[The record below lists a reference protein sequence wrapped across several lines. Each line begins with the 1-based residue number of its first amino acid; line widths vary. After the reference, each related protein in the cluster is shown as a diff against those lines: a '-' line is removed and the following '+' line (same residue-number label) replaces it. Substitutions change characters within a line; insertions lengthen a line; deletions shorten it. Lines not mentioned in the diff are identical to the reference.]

1 MQHGRRRLVGL
12 IGGSLAAAALPAR
25 GQPGARPWRIAVV
38 QFVGGLMNRT
48 NRGGMAFAAAMEEL
62 GYREGRDYI
71 LDDRQWKNQD
81 EVPGIVLDLVRLK
94 TDVII
99 AAAPP
104 SIVGAKSV
112 TDKVPI
118 VMMYTAEPVAMG
130 LVRSLNRPGGNLT
143 GLTWDHGFET
153 NLKALELLKETLP
166 ELRRVAL
173 IWDATDSVHPVYAG
187 YFEKA
192 APQVHLG
199 LVSTPL
205 RQPADFG
212 PAFRKMRG
220 QRADALVILPSGQIT
235 IPHAKAIMALAE
247 RERLPTLFS
256 AVGREFAGVLLYYG
270 PNLSG
275 APRRAAA
282 YVDRILRGANPAEIP
297 IEQPEKYDLVVDLR
311 TARKLGI
318 TVPHS
323 ILLRADKV
331 IE

>member
-1 MQHGRRRLVGL
+1 MHHRRRRLMGL
-12 IGGSLAAAALPAR
+12 LGGSLAAAALPAL
-25 GQPGARPWRIAVV
+25 GQAPRRVGLV
-38 QFVGGLMNRT
+38 QFTGGLMNRDK
-48 NRGGMAFAAAMEEL
+48 RGGIAFLAAMREL

-71 LDDRQWKNQD
+71 LDERQWRKQE
-81 EVPGIVLDLVRLK
+81 EVPGLVRELVRLK

-104 SIVGAKSV
+104 SIVGAKAV

-130 LVRSLNRPGGNLT
+130 LVQSLNRPGGNLT

-166 ELRRVAL
+166 ALRRVAL
-173 IWDATDSVHPVYAG
+173 LWDATDSVHPVYAG

-192 APQVHLG
+192 APQLG
-199 LVSTPL
+199 LVLISAPL
-205 RQPADFG
+205 RQTSDFE
-212 PAFRKMRG
+212 PAFARMRE
-220 QRADALVILPSGQIT
+220 QKADALVILPSGQIT
-235 IPHAKAIMALAE
+235 IPNAPALLALAA
-247 RERLPTLFS
+247 RERMPTLFS
-256 AVGREFAGVLLYYG
+256 AIGREFADVLLYYG
-270 PNLSG
+270 PNLSN

-282 YVDRILRGANPAEIP
+282 YVDRILKGANPAEMP
-297 IEQPEKYDLVVDLR
+297 IEQPEKYDLIVDLR

-318 TVPHS
+318 SVPHAVMV
-323 ILLRADKV
+323 RADRV

>member
-1 MQHGRRRLVGL
+1 MNRRDTLRALFAAGMGSLVG
-12 IGGSLAAAALPAR
+12 PAW
-25 GQPGARPWRIAVV
+25 GQAPRRVGLVHFA
-38 QFVGGLMNRT
+38 GGLMNRDKP
-48 NRGGMAFAAAMEEL
+48 GGMAFLAAMREL

-71 LDDRQWKNQD
+71 LDERQWKKQE
-81 EVPGIVLDLVRLK
+81 EVPGIVRELVRLK
-94 TDVII
+94 TEVII

-104 SIVGAKSV
+104 SIVGAKAV

-130 LVRSLNRPGGNLT
+130 LVQSLNRPGGNLT

-166 ELRRVAL
+166 ALRRVAL
-173 IWDATDSVHPVYAG
+173 VWDATDSVHPVYAG

-192 APQVHLG
+192 APQVG
-199 LVSTPL
+199 LALISAPL
-205 RQPADFG
+205 RQTADFE
-212 PAFRKMRG
+212 PAFARMREHK
-220 QRADALVILPSGQIT
+220 ADALVVLPSGQIT
-235 IPHAKAIMALAE
+235 IPNAPALLALAA

-256 AVGREFAGVLLYYG
+256 AIAREFSDVLLYYG
-270 PNLSG
+270 PNLSN

-282 YVDRILRGANPAEIP
+282 YVDRILNGANPAEMP
-297 IEQPEKYDLVVDLR
+297 IEQPEKYDLIVDLR

-318 TVPHS
+318 SVPHAVMV
-323 ILLRADKV
+323 RADRV